1 MAFEVVANLDASG
14 GSTTPRA
21 LKATIHRPR
30 STSFF
35 TALPPDEQ
43 LEMLHRRLHIGYD
56 LIRKL
61 GSFTADIPKSIAK
74 GKAHD
79 CEHCKLANAT
89 RVPHPGKGYRPSHV
103 GRLIHGDMAG
113 PFVRSQHG
121 FFYFL
126 VLVDDHSRFKQVYFL
141 RQKSEALK
149 RVRSFVAKLNAI
161 QSVGKPEPVR
171 VVGQLQLDNAGEFLS
186 HEFTEFLESESILRT
201 TCPPHV
207 HQLNG
212 VAERAIRSIMEVV
225 RANREASQCPVIFWP
240 HLVEHAVD
248 VLNRTTGPPYDGK
261 GDTGHFDNGTGAHS
275 VFEKCA
281 HEHVRCWR
289 AACSPAA

>member
-1 MAFEVVANLDASG
+1 M
-14 GSTTPRA
+14 
-21 LKATIHRPR
+21 
-30 STSFF
+30 
-35 TALPPDEQ
+35 
-43 LEMLHRRLHIGYD
+43 
-56 LIRKL
+56 
-61 GSFTADIPKSIAK
+61 
-74 GKAHD
+74 
-79 CEHCKLANAT
+79 
-89 RVPHPGKGYRPSHV
+89 
-103 GRLIHGDMAG
+103 
-113 PFVRSQHG
+113 QHG

-141 RQKSEALK
+141 RRKSEALK

-261 GDTGHFDNGTGAHS
+261 GDTGHFDNATPHPTDHSTGLPPTTTLI
-275 VFEKCA
+275 
-281 HEHVRCWR
+281 RC
-289 AACSPAA
+289 